1 MNKKI
6 IYCGLMLFAFSTSSI
21 AQELSDS
28 SKKVEKKIIIKKTPK
43 GNTTDKKV
51 VIIEKEDKILND
63 ESAKGNGIKKEKK
76 ITIMVDGDKVTING
90 KPIENFSEKEL
101 NDLDVDANHL
111 GIIAPHLNGM
121 HQFKFKGNGRAPMYG
136 KDMDFEIF
144 GDMNMPQNKALLG
157 VVTDKD
163 ELGAK
168 IKSITKESAAEKAG
182 LQKDDIITKVN
193 DDEIKTS
200 DDLVKAI
207 GKYQPEDKVDI
218 TYIRDGKTK
227 TTSTNLTKNNMKPEK
242 VFQWND
248 MNKMVE
254 EMPRIM
260 PPLMERR
267 GMGMMMSRPKLGL
280 KVQDVEEGEGVKI
293 LEVDE
298 NSAAGKAGLQKDDI
312 VISINN
318 ENCKNVD
325 DLRAKTKTLKEGE
338 TYNVTYTRKGKK
350 QTADI
355 KLPKKLKTADL

>member
-6 IYCGLMLFAFSTSSI
+6 ICCGLVLIAFSTSII
-21 AQELSDS
+21 AQESKDS
-28 SKKVEKKIIIKKTPK
+28 SKKEEKKIIIQKFPS

-63 ESAKGNGIKKEKK
+63 EPAKGNGIKKEKK

-90 KPIENFSEKEL
+90 KPVENLSEKEL

-111 GIIAPHLNGM
+111 GMIAPHLNGM
-121 HQFKFKGNGRAPMYG
+121 HRLNFNGKGKAPMNG
-136 KDMDFEIF
+136 KDMEFEFF

-157 VVTDKD
+157 VVADKD
-163 ELGAK
+163 DKGAK
-168 IKSITKESAAEKAG
+168 IKSVTKESAAEKAG
-182 LQKDDIITKVN
+182 LQKDDIITKIN
-193 DDEIKTS
+193 EDEIKSS
-200 DDLVKAI
+200 DDLIKAI
-207 GKYQPEDKVDI
+207 GKYQPEDKVDV

-227 TTSTNLTKNNMKPEK
+227 TTSTNLTKNNMKKEK

-260 PPLMERR
+260 APLMEKR
-267 GMGMMMSRPKLGL
+267 GMAMMMNRPKLGL

-298 NSAAGKAGLQKDDI
+298 NSAAKKAGLQKDDI